1 MLPVNGFNMDKSKTL
16 YTNSDEGLTIQEGH
30 DDPGVAHLSL
40 LTKHNQFPTSCEI
53 YVLPN
58 NKILNSS
65 V

>member
-1 MLPVNGFNMDKSKTL
+1 MICENILEVCSILET
-16 YTNSDEGLTIQEGH
+16 EQEGH
-30 DDPGVAHLSL
+30 DGPGVGPGAAHLSL

-58 NKILNSS
+58 NTILNSS

>member
-1 MLPVNGFNMDKSKTL
+1 MCVKFQVPSFHTFGDTL
-16 YTNSDEGLTIQEGH
+16 RTKIPEKQEGH
-30 DDPGVAHLSL
+30 DGPGVAHLSL
-40 LTKHNQFPTSCEI
+40 LTMHNQFPTSCEI